1 MWRDAI
7 VEKCV
12 IMEGGDI
19 MCDMDICQ
27 NSRSQQSQ
35 KIVVCR
41 RSRDDDVATSDVS
54 SDVCRKKSPILELY
68 GRK

>member
-1 MWRDAI
+1 MMR
-7 VEKCV
+7 CV

-19 MCDMDICQ
+19 MCDMDSV
-27 NSRSQQSQ
+27 SRSQQSK

-54 SDVCRKKSPILELY
+54 SDVCRTKFPILELY